1 MREKNKYTIKEILS
15 YFKRAGILL
24 VDEERIGEV
33 KLPLINKKYI
43 LEDDE
48 DGLIKSLL
56 NK

>member
-1 MREKNKYTIKEILS
+1 
-15 YFKRAGILL
+15 LL